1 MYRMHRLALVP
12 LLALLI
18 LTACA
23 PSPSTPTGQP
33 GAASSRPAGQK
44 TLTVAVNGAVEAL
57 SIMGSS
63 TTSGGWQSLNE
74 LHSQG
79 LVTADRD
86 VQRPMPRIATQVP
99 AFENGGIQLL
109 PDGRM

>member
-1 MYRMHRLALVP
+1 MDRMHRLAFAP
-12 LLALLI
+12 LLALLVAP
-18 LTACA
+18 ACA
-23 PSPSTPTGQP
+23 PPEPAPSGQP

-44 TLTVAVNGAVEAL
+44 TLTIGVNGAVDAL

-86 VQRPMPRIATQVP
+86 VQRPVPRIATRVP
-99 AFENGGIQLL
+99 
-109 PDGRM
+109 